1 MPVTAISDLEIFARI
16 AAAGNMS
23 AAGRELGLSPAVI
36 SKRLSHMEE
45 RLGARL
51 FQRTTRQLKLTEA
64 GEGFFHKITGILDSI
79 EEAESYVAALNHKV
93 GGLLRVTAPVNFA
106 SVHIAPYLPEFLK
119 RYPDL
124 SIEFI
129 LRDEMVD
136 IVGESIDLAIR
147 IAELNDSSLVA
158 RKLAPCRR
166 IMCATPEY
174 LERHGAPQ
182 TLDDLQNHVCLTAG
196 HRGLWKLMGPKGKT
210 ETVRTT
216 SRLRTN
222 CGLLMHEAHLQ
233 GMGIALRSTWA
244 IAHEL
249 RTGQLRAVLPEYRE
263 NAGVAVYAV
272 YPCRQYVPAK
282 LKTFVDFLAQRYG
295 STPYWD
301 RDLEFGSDGRLTRI
315 QPSIQAAE

>member
-1 MPVTAISDLEIFARI
+1 
-16 AAAGNMS
+16 MS

-64 GEGFFHKITGILDSI
+64 GEGFFHKISGILDSI
-79 EEAESYVAALNHKV
+79 EEAEAFVSALNHKV
-93 GGLLRVTAPVNFA
+93 GGLLRITAPISFA
-106 SVHIAPYLPEFLK
+106 AEHIAPYLPEFLK
-119 RYPDL
+119 RHPDL
-124 SIEFI
+124 SMEFI

-147 IAELNDSSLVA
+147 IAELNDSSLGA

-166 IMCATPEY
+166 VMCATPEY
-174 LERHGAPQ
+174 LEKHGTPQ
-182 TLDDLQNHVCLTAG
+182 TLAELQKHVCLTAG
-196 HRGLWKLMGPKGKT
+196 HRGVWKLMGPNSKT

-222 CGLLMHEAHLQ
+222 CGLLVHEAHLQ

-244 IAHEL
+244 VSREL
-249 RTGQLRAVLPEYRE
+249 RSGKLRVVLPEYRE

-272 YPCRQYVPAK
+272 YPCRQYVPTK
-282 LKTFVDFLAQRYG
+282 LKAFVDFLGQRYG
-295 STPYWD
+295 ATPYWD
-301 RDLEFGSDGRLTRI
+301 RDLDFGADGRIRRV

>member
-1 MPVTAISDLEIFARI
+1 VPVTAISDLEIFARI

-23 AAGRELGLSPAVI
+23 AAGRDLGLSPAVI

-64 GEGFFHKITGILDSI
+64 GEGFFDKISGILDSI
-79 EEAESYVAALNHKV
+79 EEAEAFVSALNHKV
-93 GGLLRVTAPVNFA
+93 GGLLRITAPISFA
-106 SVHIAPYLPEFLK
+106 AEHIAPYLPEFLK
-119 RYPDL
+119 RHPDL
-124 SIEFI
+124 SMEFI

-158 RKLAPCRR
+158 RKLASCRR
-166 IMCATPEY
+166 VMCATPEY
-174 LERHGAPQ
+174 LEKNGTPQ
-182 TLDDLQNHVCLTAG
+182 TLAELQKHVCLTAG
-196 HRGLWKLMGPKGKT
+196 HRGVWKLMGPHGKT

-222 CGLLMHEAHLQ
+222 CGLLVHEAHLQ

-244 IAHEL
+244 VSREL
-249 RTGQLRAVLPEYRE
+249 RSGKLRIVLPEYRE

-282 LKTFVDFLAQRYG
+282 LKAFVDFLAQRYG
-295 STPYWD
+295 PTPYWD
-301 RDLEFGSDGRLTRI
+301 RDLDFGADGRLRRV

>member
-1 MPVTAISDLEIFARI
+1 MPITAISDLEIFARI

-64 GEGFFHKITGILDSI
+64 GEGFFQKIIGILDSI
-79 EEAESYVAALNHKV
+79 EEAEAYVSALNHKV
-93 GGLLRVTAPVNFA
+93 AGLLRVTTPVGFA
-106 SVHIAPYLPEFLK
+106 GQHIAPLLPEFMK

-129 LRDEMVD
+129 LRDDMVD
-136 IVGESIDLAIR
+136 IVGESIDVAIR

-158 RKLAPCRR
+158 RKIAPCRR
-166 IMCATPEY
+166 VMCATPDY
-174 LERHGAPQ
+174 LEKHGIPR
-182 TLDDLQNHVCLTAG
+182 TLSDLQKHVCLTES
-196 HRGLWKLMGPKGKT
+196 HRPVWKLLGPDGKT

-222 CGLLMHEAHLQ
+222 CGLMVHEAHLQ

-244 IAHEL
+244 VSQEL
-249 RTGQLRAVLPEYRE
+249 RSGRLRIVLPEYRE
-263 NAGVAVYAV
+263 NTGVAVYAV

-282 LKTFVDFLAQRYG
+282 LKAFVDFLSQCYG
-295 STPYWD
+295 TKPYWD
-301 RDLEFGSDGRLTRI
+301 RDLDFAEDEPVRRVRPT
-315 QPSIQAAE
+315 IQAAE

>member
-1 MPVTAISDLEIFARI
+1 
-16 AAAGNMS
+16 MS
-23 AAGRELGLSPAVI
+23 AAGRDLGLSPAVI

-64 GEGFFHKITGILDSI
+64 GEGFFHKISGILDSI
-79 EEAESYVAALNHKV
+79 EEAEAFVSALNHKV
-93 GGLLRVTAPVNFA
+93 GGLLRITAPISFA
-106 SVHIAPYLPEFLK
+106 AEHIAPYLPEFLK

-124 SIEFI
+124 TMEFI
-129 LRDEMVD
+129 LRDEMLD

-166 IMCATPEY
+166 VMCATPEY
-174 LERHGAPQ
+174 LEKNGTPQ
-182 TLDDLQNHVCLTAG
+182 TLADLQRHVCLTAG
-196 HRGLWKLMGPKGKT
+196 HRGLWKLMGPNGKT

-222 CGLLMHEAHLQ
+222 CGLLVHEAHLQ

-244 IAHEL
+244 VSREL
-249 RTGQLRAVLPEYRE
+249 RSGKLRVVLPEYRE

-282 LKTFVDFLAQRYG
+282 LKAFVDFLAQRYG
-295 STPYWD
+295 MTPYWD
-301 RDLEFGSDGRLTRI
+301 RDLDFGADGRLRRI